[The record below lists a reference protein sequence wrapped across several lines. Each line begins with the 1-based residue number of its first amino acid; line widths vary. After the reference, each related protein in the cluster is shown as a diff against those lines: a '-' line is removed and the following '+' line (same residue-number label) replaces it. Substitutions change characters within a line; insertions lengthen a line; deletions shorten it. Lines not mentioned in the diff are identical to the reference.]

1 MYVNPMG
8 ASCEGPPIYTSISMV
23 VSLGSHILI
32 EKQTEK
38 NLNSLYFSKIISLSH
53 LFLKF

>member
-1 MYVNPMG
+1 MG

-32 EKQTEK
+32 ENKK
-38 NLNSLYFSKIISLSH
+38 N
-53 LFLKF
+53 